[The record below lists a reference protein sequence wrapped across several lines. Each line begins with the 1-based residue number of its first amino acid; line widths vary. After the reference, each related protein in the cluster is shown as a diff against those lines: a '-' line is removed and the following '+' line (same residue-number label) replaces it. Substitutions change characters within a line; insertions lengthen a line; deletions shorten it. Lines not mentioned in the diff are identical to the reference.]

1 MICKIYQQKKLFLIY
16 LLKILFWNTVLSYF
30 AKPNYIVYDE
40 WFDNDFKKIT
50 KNKIKFNIKK
60 KIIDSFSIFEFETIL
75 GILLFF
81 VSRFKKII
89 ET

>member
-1 MICKIYQQKKLFLIY
+1 M
-16 LLKILFWNTVLSYF
+16 SYF

-40 WFDNDFKKIT
+40 WVDNDFKKIT

-60 KIIDSFSIFEFETIL
+60 KIIDSLSIFEFEIIL

-81 VSRFKKII
+81 VSRSKKNNSNLTNKSILL
-89 ET
+89 EKRF